1 MGRGAEWGMFTVQR
15 TGAGVGEDPGDG
27 GEQRERLRRCGT
39 EEVFVTSN
47 IERLN

>member
-15 TGAGVGEDPGDG
+15 TGAGVGEDPGE